1 MKRLYRD
8 PKDKIICGVCSGIGK
23 YLGIDPVIIRLA
35 AIALL
40 IVNPGLAIIL
50 YLAACILIPEKIGEE
65 ISISE
70 EKKIIPEGVEKNIVR
85 AAKVLLIIVGIIMIA
100 YGLALVAEPLFQP
113 VFTSLTSLVTGL
125 SAFEAIHRII
135 SGLLL
140 AFIGVVIIIL
150 AVRVTEEAS
159 KKHSE
164 T

>member
-50 YLAACILIPEKIGEE
+50 YLAACIIIPEKKGEE
-65 ISISE
+65 ISVGE
-70 EKKIIPEGVEKNIVR
+70 EERIIPKEIEKDLVK
-85 AAKVLLIIVGIIMIA
+85 AAKILLIIVGIIMIA
-100 YGLALVAEPLFQP
+100 YGLALVVEPLFQP
-113 VFTSLTSLVTGL
+113 VITSWASWFIGL
-125 SAFEAIHRII
+125 FAFESIRRII

-140 AFIGVVIIIL
+140 AFIGVIIIVL
-150 AVRVTEEAS
+150 AMRVVEEARTKPS
-159 KKHSE
+159 NA
-164 T
+164 

>member
-1 MKRLYRD
+1 MKKLYRD

-23 YLGIDPVIIRLA
+23 YLGMDPVIIRLA

-50 YLAACILIPEKIGEE
+50 YLAACILIPEKKGEE

-70 EKKIIPEGVEKNIVR
+70 EERIIPKDVEKDLVK
-85 AAKVLLIIVGIIMIA
+85 AAKVLLIIVGVIMIA

-113 VFTSLTSLVTGL
+113 VLTGLTTLVTGL
-125 SAFEAIHRII
+125 FAFEGIHRII

-140 AFIGVVIIIL
+140 AFIGVIIIIL
-150 AVRVTEEAS
+150 AVRLKEEAS

-164 T
+164 A